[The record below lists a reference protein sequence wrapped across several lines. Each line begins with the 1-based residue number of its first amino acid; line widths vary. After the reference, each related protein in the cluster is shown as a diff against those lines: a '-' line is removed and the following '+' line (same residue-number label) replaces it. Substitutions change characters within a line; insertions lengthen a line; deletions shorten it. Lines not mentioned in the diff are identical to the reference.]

1 MDSTGLQKSSRRQAV
16 PTTYC
21 LYTGLGDAP
30 PHHTVHV
37 HSVRAASQL
46 VFLCT
51 MRRAEYM
58 HSINSMQTDNL
69 DPEIIA
75 AARAR
80 RSRER

>member
-1 MDSTGLQKSSRRQAV
+1 MPLL
-16 PTTYC
+16 TTLC
-21 LYTGLGDAP
+21 TC
-30 PHHTVHV
+30 
-37 HSVRAASQL
+37 VRAASQL